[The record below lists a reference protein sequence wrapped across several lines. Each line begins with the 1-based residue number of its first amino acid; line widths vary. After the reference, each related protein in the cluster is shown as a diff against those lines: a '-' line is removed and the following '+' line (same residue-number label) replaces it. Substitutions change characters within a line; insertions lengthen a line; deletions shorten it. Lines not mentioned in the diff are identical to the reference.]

1 MRKTKIFVTLGPST
15 FSRGMILRLIRAG
28 VDGFRLNFSHST
40 HEEKEE
46 IIKIIRDIEDRK
58 KLFIPIVGDL
68 QGPVVRIGEM
78 EDLPVKRGDT
88 VYLINDVKGEV
99 EKREVPVPNEKLYS
113 MIEDGDVI
121 LIESGRVVLQIRN
134 ILDVKVEAEVL
145 VDGVIKSE
153 KTLAIKGKDI
163 PLPTLSEKDIEDV
176 KFGVEKGLD
185 YIGLSFVRTARDVKG
200 LREILDSLGGEDV
213 KIVSKIETRKGVEN
227 LKWIVKESDAILVAR
242 GDLAI
247 YYDLERIPEI
257 QRDIVRVS
265 RELGKPVMI
274 GTQLLDSMC
283 ENPIPS
289 RSEVV
294 DVVAAI
300 REGVDGLLLTGET
313 AIGKY
318 PVESVLW
325 LNRIIMEAEKGKI
338 MEVEPKEE
346 KLYDRFAH
354 GIVQLSESLEAK
366 IVAYT
371 RKGTTAYRL
380 ARYRPKSEVYAFTPM
395 LKAARQLGLLRG
407 VKAYTIDETDP
418 QSAFPKII
426 NFLREKQEI
435 TLGDIVILT
444 AGMTAGATDIIR
456 VEKIGVS

>member
-1 MRKTKIFVTLGPST
+1 
-15 FSRGMILRLIRAG
+15 MILRLIRAG
-28 VDGFRLNFSHST
+28 VDGFRLNFSHGT

-46 IIKIIRDIEDRK
+46 IIKIIRDIEGRR

-68 QGPVVRIGEM
+68 QGPVVRVGEM
-78 EDLPVKRGDT
+78 EDLPVKRGDI
-88 VYLINDVKGEV
+88 VYLINDVKGDI
-99 EKREVPVPNEKLYS
+99 EKKEVPVPNEKLYS

-121 LIESGRVVLQIRN
+121 LIESGRVVLQVRN
-134 ILDVKVEAEVL
+134 ILDVKVKAEVL
-145 VDGVIKSE
+145 VDGVIKPE

-163 PLPTLSEKDIEDV
+163 PLPTLSDKDVEDV

-213 KIVSKIETRKGVEN
+213 KILSKIETKRGVEN

-325 LNRIIMEAEKGKI
+325 LNRIIREAEKGKI

-346 KLYDRFAH
+346 ELYDRFAH
-354 GIVQLSESLEAK
+354 GIVQLSESLGAK

-380 ARYRPKSEVYAFTPM
+380 ARYRPNSEVYAFTPM
-395 LKAARQLGLLRG
+395 LKAARQLGILRG

-426 NFLREKQEI
+426 DFLREKQEI